1 MNARLMS
8 KDHDLSKDVLGTQQ
22 CNVPLHGTPSALQ
35 INQGMLILV
44 RTNAQL
50 YSGVKTQKHPS
61 MTRKAAKK
69 PAI

>member
-1 MNARLMS
+1 MTFPKMYWAPSSAMFPCMA
-8 KDHDLSKDVLGTQQ
+8 DPVL
-22 CNVPLHGTPSALQ
+22 CK

-44 RTNAQL
+44 KTNVQL

-61 MTRKAAKK
+61 MTCKGAKK